1 MATSLT
7 RVKGE
12 VKANTIFDLT
22 FDARQKCRKS
32 NFSSREMYMYVDGC
46 GYRDNDNDDNND
58 VNNDNHDNYDYYDN
72 NHDNDTMHI
81 V

>member
-32 NFSSREMYMYVDGC
+32 NFSSRVITEEEKARVFKEWHSAPFSGHA
-46 GYRDNDNDDNND
+46 GRDNTFAPSEGCSPGVVLGRN
-58 VNNDNHDNYDYYDN
+58 
-72 NHDNDTMHI
+72 
-81 V
+81 